1 MSVLHPRDL
10 KLGRRRVASFPMNET
25 PRIDAIGLIA
35 ADLART
41 VTFYRA
47 LGCDLPDP
55 TDAGTG
61 LDAHLECDLGSLR
74 LMIDSE
80 EVMRSFS
87 EDTWSGPSAGRLT
100 LATRCASP
108 AEVDRLH
115 EQLSALGAG
124 SHVAPFDAPW
134 GQRYATVR
142 DPDGVRIDLY
152 APSTS

>member
-1 MSVLHPRDL
+1 MTS
-10 KLGRRRVASFPMNET
+10 S
-25 PRIDAIGLIA
+25 PRIDAVGLVA
-35 ADLART
+35 ADLGRT
-41 VTFYRA
+41 VSFYRT

-55 TDAGTG
+55 TDADTG
-61 LDAHLECDLGSLR
+61 MEAHLECDLGGVR

-87 EDTWSGPSAGRLT
+87 QDTWSGPGAGRLT
-100 LATRCASP
+100 LAALCGSP

-115 EQLSALGAG
+115 GELAVLGAG

-142 DPDGVRIDLY
+142 DPDGVRVDLY
-152 APSTS
+152 APLAP